1 MQRRS
6 IMRVVVA
13 PKQLIELYRNG
24 SLFDAMYVY
33 ARWYT
38 NDFEYLETVVPKKGR
53 ILDIGCGYGLF
64 SNYLALRS
72 KDRAVIGADLSTQ
85 RIRAAKKSVRGRT
98 NIHFELEDA
107 NNLTTE
113 KYDVMLMTDFLH
125 HVTKK
130 EQDRILRFASRNV
143 KKKGNLIIK
152 DIFRERSFTYFLYWL
167 VDKYILNYG
176 AHVRYF
182 TKQEFLDKLH
192 EGGFK
197 VQILRNWKKLWPFEV
212 ILVCQKQ

>member
-13 PKQLIELYRNG
+13 PKQLIDLYRDG
-24 SLFDAMYVY
+24 FLFDAMYVY

-72 KDRAVIGADLSTQ
+72 RDRVVIGADLSTK

-113 KYDVMLMTDFLH
+113 KYDAMLMTDFLH
-125 HVTKK
+125 HVRRKSRTGFCASPPGMSKKK
-130 EQDRILRFASRNV
+130 EISSSRIS
-143 KKKGNLIIK
+143 
-152 DIFRERSFTYFLYWL
+152 S
-167 VDKYILNYG
+167 
-176 AHVRYF
+176 
-182 TKQEFLDKLH
+182 
-192 EGGFK
+192 
-197 VQILRNWKKLWPFEV
+197 
-212 ILVCQKQ
+212 